1 MQNVKEK
8 MRNVKVAAVHF
19 WSVCCVENPGVSW
32 LNGRRTLPA
41 RVPASADGP
50 LKNWPEWSGRTA
62 YCLSQTREIKAE
74 MGCQA
79 ITNNQANAKHLRR
92 VYSVQRNAGQF

>member
-8 MRNVKVAAVHF
+8 MRNLKVAAVHF
-19 WSVCCVENPGVSW
+19 WNVRCVETPGISC
-32 LNGRRTLPA
+32 LNGQRTLPV

-50 LKNWPEWSGRTA
+50 LRNWPEWSGRTE

-92 VYSVQRNAGQF
+92 VYSVQRNGGQF